1 MAKLE
6 KVEEELYSKEKGA
19 QENLDERT
27 KWRAFFPRTKSRIPT
42 IWVPEHPPT
51 GAPETLWVRH
61 PWGYFFG
68 SVTLILIILTGV
80 FVFFYLRLQGQEA
93 RVEIQAGDTTE
104 SGGIITIPAVY
115 KNVSHTTLHE
125 GQIVFTL
132 PPGSFLHEQGIDV
145 PAPTRIVKQVQ
156 DLGPGEQ
163 GVVEISARLFG
174 QEDEDQKI
182 QAIYYYRPENV
193 SAQFSARGEK
203 SVRIIKVPLAISWEI
218 PQTLSRGQGVDIKVH
233 YILDSALPFQDMAMK
248 MEYPIGF
255 AFTSAD
261 PKPAVGENIW
271 QLGTIQPGRE
281 GIITIHGTMSGEEGE
296 VKSFHAGLG
305 TFNETTKEWKAF
317 SESSKDVAIAV
328 TPVSIQGFLGGAR
341 EGVVQPGM
349 LLNFTL
355 RYKNN
360 TTSTLKNITIKA
372 LVDGSILDRVTLRA
386 ANEGV
391 VESQTGAVI
400 WGPGNTVE
408 LQKLDPGQSGE
419 LSFVISAKDPPPVT
433 TDQDKNLNVTLR
445 SSVAVATIPEELK
458 GTDLSSQ
465 DSIVFKVASKVV
477 FSGKALHGASPIPN
491 SGVFPPQVGE
501 KTTYVILWEL
511 KNFTN
516 DIANAQVAAALP
528 PNVTWEGLTHAD
540 GSTITFDAASGQ
552 VRWNVGNLAAG
563 TGVRMPTRTGAFQVS
578 ITPSEIDRGKSVI
591 LVNESR
597 FTGTDSFT
605 NTSVDQKIKAMDTEL
620 RFDPTAKFG
629 DGTVR

>member
-1 MAKLE
+1 MVKLE
-6 KVEEELYSKEKGA
+6 KVEEELYSKEKEA
-19 QENLDERT
+19 QENIDERT

-42 IWVPEHPPT
+42 IWVPEHSPT
-51 GAPETLWVRH
+51 GAPETPWVRH

-68 SVTLILIILTGV
+68 SVTLILIMLTGV

-104 SGGIITIPAVY
+104 SGSIITIPAVY
-115 KNVSHTTLHE
+115 KNVSHTILHE

-132 PPGSFLHEQGIDV
+132 PPGAFLHEQGVDV

-156 DLGPGEQ
+156 DLGQGEQ

-182 QAIYYYRPENV
+182 QVIYYYRPENV

-203 SVRIIKVPLAISWEI
+203 TVTIVKVPLAISWEI
-218 PQTLSRGQGVDIKVH
+218 PQTLARGQDVEIKVH
-233 YILDSALPFQDMAMK
+233 YVLDSALPFQNMALK
-248 MEYPIGF
+248 MEYPSGF

-281 GIITIHGTMSGEEGE
+281 GIITIHGTVSGEEGE
-296 VKSFHAGLG
+296 VKAFHSSLG
-305 TFNETTKEWKAF
+305 TFNETTKEWRTF
-317 SESSKDVAIAV
+317 NESSKEVAIAV
-328 TPVSIQGFLGGAR
+328 TPVSIQGFLGGVR
-341 EGVVQPGM
+341 EGVVQPGA
-349 LLNFTL
+349 LLGFVL
-355 RYKNN
+355 RYRNN
-360 TTSTLKNITIKA
+360 TNSTLKNVTVKA
-372 LVDGSILDRVTLRA
+372 FLEGSILDRVTLKPG
-386 ANEGV
+386 NDGV

-400 WGPGNTVE
+400 WGPGNVAE
-408 LQKLDPGQSGE
+408 LRKLDPGQSGE
-419 LSFVISAKDPPPVT
+419 LGFTISAKDPPPVT
-433 TDQDKNLNVTLR
+433 SDQDKNLKVMLR
-445 SSVAVATIPEELK
+445 SSVSVATIPDELK

-465 DSIVFKVASKVV
+465 DSIAFKVASKVV

-491 SGVFPPQVGE
+491 SGVFPPKVGE
-501 KTTYVILWEL
+501 KTTYTILWEL

-516 DIANAQVAAALP
+516 DIANSQVVATLP
-528 PNVTWEGLTHAD
+528 PNVIWEGLTRAD
-540 GSTITFDAASGQ
+540 GSSITFDVASGQ
-552 VRWNVGNLAAG
+552 VRWNIGNLAAG
-563 TGVRMPTRTGAFQVS
+563 AGVRAPTRTGAFQVS
-578 ITPSEIDRGKSVI
+578 ITPSEVDRGKSVI

-597 FTGTDSFT
+597 LTGTDSFT
-605 NTSVDQKIKAMDTEL
+605 NTSVDQKIKAIDTEL